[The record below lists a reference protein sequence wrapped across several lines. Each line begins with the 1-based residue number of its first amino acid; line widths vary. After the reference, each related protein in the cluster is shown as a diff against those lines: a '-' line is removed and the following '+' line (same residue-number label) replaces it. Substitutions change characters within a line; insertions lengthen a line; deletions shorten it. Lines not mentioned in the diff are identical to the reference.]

1 LLVVPAFYIVADRVK
16 TLLAPRLRRR
26 KEQEAEA

>member
-1 LLVVPAFYIVADRVK
+1 LLVVPAFYIVADKVK
-16 TLLAPRLRRR
+16 TNLIARFRRR